1 MGEIILGDCLEVMKN
16 IEDKSISLI
25 LTDLPFGMTKN
36 EWDKKLSLD
45 KLWEEYK
52 KIIKDNGAILL
63 FAKGVFAAE
72 LIMSNKEMYRYSYVW
87 VKNKTTGHLNAN
99 RMPMQAT
106 EDILVFYKKLPVY
119 NPQKTGGHSP
129 VHAFYT
135 RKSGSNYNQAD
146 KLTKGGGSTE
156 RYPSNVLYF
165 NVAKNRKHPT
175 EKPVELLEFLIRTYT
190 NEGDVVLDSCCGSGS
205 LAAACINVNRDFICI
220 EKEEKFYNLSLA
232 RIME

>member
-87 VKNKTTGHLNAN
+87 VRTTLVTTLSLFASISALNW
-99 RMPMQAT
+99 
-106 EDILVFYKKLPVY
+106 
-119 NPQKTGGHSP
+119 S
-129 VHAFYT
+129 
-135 RKSGSNYNQAD
+135 
-146 KLTKGGGSTE
+146 
-156 RYPSNVLYF
+156 LYF
-165 NVAKNRKHPT
+165 TASSSSVRLSELSEKASLKACAKSWPINCIVISPR
-175 EKPVELLEFLIRTYT
+175 LILEISTSTTAVPSPSSEEIILYSRFLK
-190 NEGDVVLDSCCGSGS
+190 NSF
-205 LAAACINVNRDFICI
+205 VNS
-220 EKEEKFYNLSLA
+220 LSLA
-232 RIME
+232 SSL

>member
-129 VHAFYT
+129 VCLLYT
-135 RKSGSNYNQAD
+135 SRC
-146 KLTKGGGSTE
+146 
-156 RYPSNVLYF
+156 V
-165 NVAKNRKHPT
+165 
-175 EKPVELLEFLIRTYT
+175 
-190 NEGDVVLDSCCGSGS
+190 
-205 LAAACINVNRDFICI
+205 
-220 EKEEKFYNLSLA
+220 
-232 RIME
+232 